1 MTDTSKC
8 LRAYAVGDEDVING
22 SVENYDFDWGEPVT
36 TPDCRCTECSG
47 CGSRCSC
54 NCGNSCGCQ
63 NRCGCQGSCGC
74 GACGCQN
81 RCGNCCGCRNCCSC
95 GDACVCTPEPEPE
108 PDPDPVECTGSRCG
122 CTASDEGAYP
132 IIDL

>member
-47 CGSRCSC
+47 SGSGVQTQVFPQLQQFR
-54 NCGNSCGCQ
+54 Q
-63 NRCGCQGSCGC
+63 PQAPHPQLPWQPQRF
-74 GACGCQN
+74 
-81 RCGNCCGCRNCCSC
+81 
-95 GDACVCTPEPEPE
+95 
-108 PDPDPVECTGSRCG
+108 
-122 CTASDEGAYP
+122 
-132 IIDL
+132 

>member
-47 CGSRCSC
+47 CGNRCSC

-81 RCGNCCGCRNCCSC
+81 RCGCEDSC
-95 GDACVCTPEPEPE
+95 TCTPEPEPE
-108 PDPDPVECTGSRCG
+108 PDPDPVECTGGRCG

>member
-36 TPDCRCTECSG
+36 TPDCRCTECSS

-63 NRCGCQGSCGC
+63 NRCG
-74 GACGCQN
+74 
-81 RCGNCCGCRNCCSC
+81 NCCSC
-95 GDACVCTPEPEPE
+95 GNTCVCTPEPEPE
-108 PDPDPVECTGSRCG
+108 PDPDPVEYTGSRCG

>member
-36 TPDCRCTECSG
+36 SPDCRCRQRCSW
-47 CGSRCSC
+47 GSRCSC
-54 NCGNSCGCQ
+54 NCGNSCRCQDRCCENSCSCQ
-63 NRCGCQGSCGC
+63 NRCR
-74 GACGCQN
+74 CGCQN
-81 RCGNCCGCRNCCSC
+81 CCNCENTCGC
-95 GDACVCTPEPEPE
+95 VPEPGPEPE
-108 PDPDPVECTGSRCG
+108 PDPVECTDIRCD
-122 CTASDEGAYP
+122 CASTTTDKEIYP

>member
-8 LRAYAVGDEDVING
+8 LRAYAVGDEDVTNG

-36 TPDCRCTECSG
+36 TSDCRCTECSG
-47 CGSRCSC
+47 CGNRCSC

-74 GACGCQN
+74 SACGCQN
-81 RCGNCCGCRNCCSC
+81 RCGNCCGCQNCCNC

>member
-36 TPDCRCTECSG
+36 TPDECSG

-63 NRCGCQGSCGC
+63 NRCGCQGSCG
-74 GACGCQN
+74 CGCQN

-122 CTASDEGAYP
+122 CTASDEGTYP

>member
-47 CGSRCSC
+47 C
-54 NCGNSCGCQ
+54 
-63 NRCGCQGSCGC
+63 
-74 GACGCQN
+74 
-81 RCGNCCGCRNCCSC
+81 RNCCSC

-122 CTASDEGAYP
+122 CTASDEGTYP

>member
-8 LRAYAVGDEDVING
+8 LRAYAVGDEDVTNG

-47 CGSRCSC
+47 CGNRCSC

-63 NRCGCQGSCGC
+63 NRWGCQGSCGC
-74 GACGCQN
+74 GTRDCQN

>member
-47 CGSRCSC
+47 CGNRCSC
-54 NCGNSCGCQ
+54 NFKFWKSEQSKNK
-63 NRCGCQGSCGC
+63 NR
-74 GACGCQN
+74 
-81 RCGNCCGCRNCCSC
+81 
-95 GDACVCTPEPEPE
+95 
-108 PDPDPVECTGSRCG
+108 
-122 CTASDEGAYP
+122 
-132 IIDL
+132 I

>member
-8 LRAYAVGDEDVING
+8 LRAYAVGDEDVTNG

-63 NRCGCQGSCGC
+63 NRCG
-74 GACGCQN
+74 
-81 RCGNCCGCRNCCSC
+81 NCCGCRNCCSC
-95 GDACVCTPEPEPE
+95 GNTCVCTPEPEPE

-122 CTASDEGAYP
+122 CTASDEGTYP

>member
-8 LRAYAVGDEDVING
+8 LRAYAVGDEDVTNG

-47 CGSRCSC
+47 CGNRCSC
-54 NCGNSCGCQ
+54 NCGNSSGGQ
-63 NRCGCQGSCGC
+63 HRWGCQGSCER
-74 GACGCQN
+74 GA
-81 RCGNCCGCRNCCSC
+81 CGCRNCCSC
-95 GDACVCTPEPEPE
+95 GNTCVCTPEPEPE

-132 IIDL
+132 ISDL

>member
-63 NRCGCQGSCGC
+63 NRWGCQGSCG
-74 GACGCQN
+74 
-81 RCGNCCGCRNCCSC
+81 NCCGCQICCNC

-132 IIDL
+132 IINL